1 MQVGRT
7 WQDLECMLQGIEGVP
22 KISQDYNPATWM
34 LEVTNVAV
42 ENRTGQDFAA
52 LYANSDMYRFAT
64 TLPSACCTWQLNVD
78 AHISC
83 AGRQL
88 GSPKCSC

>member
-1 MQVGRT
+1 
-7 WQDLECMLQGIEGVP
+7 MLMCERPSPRCIQCLRHAFMQGIEGVP

-52 LYANSDMYRFAT
+52 PVCRQRHVQVHA
-64 TLPSACCTWQLNVD
+64 ACLQGFQKM
-78 AHISC
+78 I
-83 AGRQL
+83 G
-88 GSPKCSC
+88 

>member
-1 MQVGRT
+1 MRHAATVCRT
-7 WQDLECMLQGIEGVP
+7 YWIDNVMTMALHRMQGIDGVP

-52 LYANSDMYRFAT
+52 LYAASDMHKCAS
-64 TLPSACCTWQLNVD
+64 TLLPPLHRELSEVKP
-78 AHISC
+78 
-83 AGRQL
+83 L
-88 GSPKCSC
+88 GEP